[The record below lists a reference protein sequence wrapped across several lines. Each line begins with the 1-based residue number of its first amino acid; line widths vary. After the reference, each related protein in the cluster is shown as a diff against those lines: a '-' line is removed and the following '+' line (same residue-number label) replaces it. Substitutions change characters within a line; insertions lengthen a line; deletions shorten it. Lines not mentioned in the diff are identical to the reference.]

1 MITFRRILCPIDFSD
16 GARRALDHAVELARW
31 YAGSI
36 TALHVLQPVPYTDPL
51 MVGAIVFTPEDVE
64 RTAADLASFIA
75 EEIGGIT
82 VGTSVLQGAPAAVIV
97 EQART
102 LPADLIVIGTHGRRG
117 FERFMLGSVTE
128 RVLRTAP
135 CPVLTVPRGAA
146 DAVAVGPVVFRNI
159 VCGVDF
165 SPASTTALA
174 YAASLAAESGARLTA
189 IHVAEDLSPEAA
201 RLRLHEEVATEAAVT
216 EVIATGKP
224 YRAILDRA
232 QSDGADLI
240 VIGVHG
246 ALTERLGF
254 FGSTTNHIVREAA
267 CPVLSLRG

>member
-1 MITFRRILCPIDFSD
+1 MISFGRILCPIDFSD
-16 GARRALDHAVELARW
+16 GSRRALDHAVALARW
-31 YAGSI
+31 YGGSI
-36 TALHVLQPVPYTDPL
+36 AALHVLQPVPYTDPL
-51 MVGAIVFTPEDVE
+51 MAGGIVFTPEDVD
-64 RTAADLASFIA
+64 RTAADLARFVA
-75 EEIGGIT
+75 EEIGGVTI
-82 VGTSVLQGAPAAVIV
+82 GASVRQGAPAAVIV

-102 LPADLIVIGTHGRRG
+102 LPADLIVLGTHGRSG

-146 DAVAVGPVVFRNI
+146 DAVAVGPVVFRTI

-165 SPASTTALA
+165 SPASTKALA
-174 YAASLAAESGARLTA
+174 YATSLAAESGARLTA
-189 IHVAEDLSPEAA
+189 VHVAEELSPEAA
-201 RLRLHEEVATEAAVT
+201 RLRLQKAVAGEQGVTVAIAA
-216 EVIATGKP
+216 GKP

-232 QSDGADLI
+232 QADGADLI

-246 ALTERLGF
+246 ALTDRTGF
-254 FGSTTNHIVREAA
+254 FGSTSNHIVREAA